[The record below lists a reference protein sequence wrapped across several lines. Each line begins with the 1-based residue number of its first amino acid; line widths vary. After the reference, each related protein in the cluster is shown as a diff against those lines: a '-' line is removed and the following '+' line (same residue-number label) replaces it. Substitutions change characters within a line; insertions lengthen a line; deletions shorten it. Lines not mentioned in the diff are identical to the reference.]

1 MPSSDAHSG
10 VLHDCRSM
18 WRHWW
23 WILIRVCPDSA
34 SHLHTDTH
42 SHTHTHKKQ
51 WPCFKRKCKSGCSKL
66 TPPTSTNTLPLN
78 TQTHTHIH
86 THHLCLSRTCRPR
99 QYMQYSTVEE
109 QQWTT
114 LTVLLM
120 NNLVQCVVFSTLFPS
135 CVFSPLVCQSLTS
148 HNCNWTKN

>member
-1 MPSSDAHSG
+1 MHILVFYMIAGACGDTDGGSSLES
-10 VLHDCRSM
+10 VLIQH
-18 WRHWW
+18 
-23 WILIRVCPDSA
+23 
-34 SHLHTDTH
+34 HTCTQT
-42 SHTHTHKKQ
+42 HTHTHIHTKKQ

-148 HNCNWTKN
+148 HNCNCTKN